1 MDEENRTIAEE
12 PTAEEMGRRQDLV
25 AKALADADSPGSGC
39 NDCLAA
45 HERALLREVQL
56 RHDAEA
62 ASLRYQAARDEALA
76 LVDKANADLLV
87 AIVERD
93 MRVKDEALRAK
104 RVDVEAL
111 RAKIEMMRK
120 NLAAVDARADKRFAA
135 RLLEKDAEVEERVQ
149 AVVASCDPLQNEMI
163 ALRSGEKARVE
174 ALNAALELI
183 WAKDRRDKG
192 APRND
197 RELVVALTQVLSAAR
212 LHAQ

>member
-1 MDEENRTIAEE
+1 MDEQKQASAAAE
-12 PTAEEMGRRQDLV
+12 PT
-25 AKALADADSPGSGC
+25 AKALADADSPGTGC
-39 NDCLAA
+39 TDCLAA

-56 RHDAEA
+56 RHDAEGV
-62 ASLRYQAARDEALA
+62 SLKYLAARDQALE

-93 MRVKDEALRAK
+93 MRVKDEALRAQ

-111 RAKIEMMRK
+111 RAKVLAMKK
-120 NLAAVDARADKRFAA
+120 NLAAVDSRADERFAA
-135 RLLEKDAEVEERVQ
+135 QLKSRDLETETRIAAVRAEVAPALAELDRVR
-149 AVVASCDPLQNEMI
+149 A
-163 ALRSGEKARVE
+163 GEQARVE

-197 RELVVALTQVLSAAR
+197 RELVVELTRVLSAAR